1 VASCPGITTHD
12 SKRKRQYIS
21 KFISSIINDFNF
33 AGGCSVTEAYF
44 CRVKYESVN
53 YYQIRYSNNLRTKNI
68 SIILIVILCGLPGVG
83 KTTLAT
89 NLAPLI
95 NAVVL
100 STDKIRKELIEKPS
114 YRRQERR
121 LVYDV
126 LSLLA
131 RYLHN
136 AGINCILDA
145 TFNTENSRKELKQK
159 LALPSEQFS
168 IIECTCPED
177 IVISRIKNRRNNY
190 SDANISIYRKMKRI
204 YQPVKEEH
212 IIVDMSKPSK
222 SNAKEVANQILKK

>member
-1 VASCPGITTHD
+1 
-12 SKRKRQYIS
+12 
-21 KFISSIINDFNF
+21 
-33 AGGCSVTEAYF
+33 
-44 CRVKYESVN
+44 
-53 YYQIRYSNNLRTKNI
+53 
-68 SIILIVILCGLPGVG
+68 VILCGLPGAG

-100 STDKIRKELIEKPS
+100 SSDKIRKELIEKPT
-114 YRRQERR
+114 YRWQERR
-121 LVYDV
+121 LIYDV

-145 TFNTENSRKELKQK
+145 TFNTETSRKELKQK
-159 LALPSEQFS
+159 LALTSEQFS

-177 IVISRIKNRRNNY
+177 VVISRIKNRKNDY

-212 IIVDMSKPSK
+212 IIVDTSKPSK
-222 SNAKEVANQILKK
+222 SNAKEVVNQILKK